1 MSLRILLLWGAA
13 AAVVFPSLSYSQ
25 DAPEQAAAMEEVI
38 VSEKVTGPHA
48 EYFRTLD
55 TNGDGKL
62 SGEEVFR
69 LPETL
74 KRMLL
79 RGREPVE
86 ATISF
91 LVFHRALEG
100 YKQEARARHERQRM
114 EQAAVQGQ
122 HEREMAFLRYHQ
134 SLISPT
140 DEKGN
145 VAEERPKVTL
155 ETSPHAEYF
164 RHFDTNGNGVL
175 DDQESRLLSDSM
187 KNYFQREFP
196 DVWRADQVS
205 IHEFHKFWEAEKQYS
220 ELRQKMNHEKARYNE
235 YRTRYL
241 LGAEAAAKLAD
252 QQAASEKVAGEEEE
266 PKAEAAAEKK
276 PGPVPARSVTVEV
289 VMLRRTSDALPK
301 RTLAS
306 EVKSGIEGAGQSL
319 SAGLLPWLAKPG
331 SEGIRLVDYIQAQS
345 IDGQAI
351 IVQRGGREPYVS
363 GTTTMGSRGGA
374 QAVAYSMH
382 EVGTLVRVEPVA
394 GKEDGKLALSV
405 AFEKSYI
412 DQPAKEDDEED
423 AELTTEQ
430 PEDLSKAEDGPAEP
444 GVGRLSGTSS
454 RARTAVAQGFGQP
467 YAFNQPQ
474 AQPPAIATITAQ
486 GSLVQ
491 PAGEVGVLSE
501 MAKQSGDVFEEVVI
515 LVQWN

>member
-1 MSLRILLLWGAA
+1 MSLRILLFWASA

-25 DAPEQAAAMEEVI
+25 EA
-38 VSEKVTGPHA
+38 VTPAVQEHA
-48 EYFRTLD
+48 QSPA
-55 TNGDGKL
+55 N
-62 SGEEVFR
+62 SGEEF
-69 LPETL
+69 
-74 KRMLL
+74 
-79 RGREPVE
+79 
-86 ATISF
+86 S
-91 LVFHRALEG
+91 
-100 YKQEARARHERQRM
+100 
-114 EQAAVQGQ
+114 
-122 HEREMAFLRYHQ
+122 
-134 SLISPT
+134 
-140 DEKGN
+140 
-145 VAEERPKVTL
+145 
-155 ETSPHAEYF
+155 SPHAEYF
-164 RHFDTNGNGVL
+164 ATFDTDGDGMISSNEGLQLPEQLTNSFGRRNSASFPLTLERFHHQIEYYKQLLERDLLRKQAKEKQVMRERAFNDYTRKLLKELHPEQVSKEKKIITLESSPHAPYFKHFDRDGNGIIE
-175 DDQESRLLSDSM
+175 QEEKQNLPDEMQRWLASNNGVAWDIDGITI
-187 KNYFQREFP
+187 REFH
-196 DVWRADQVS
+196 DYWETQKQEWDRHM
-205 IHEFHKFWEAEKQYS
+205 HETLENKRHGDY
-220 ELRQKMNHEKARYNE
+220 H
-235 YRTRYL
+235 
-241 LGAEAAAKLAD
+241 AAY
-252 QQAASEKVAGEEEE
+252 VRGEEKSASKANKPAEQKNVEASKTE
-266 PKAEAAAEKK
+266 PPKVKSAQTIVAQSDAK
-276 PGPVPARSVTVEV
+276 SIQVEV

-412 DQPAKEDDEED
+412 DQPAKEVDEED
-423 AELTTEQ
+423 AEVATEQ
-430 PEDLSKAEDGPAEP
+430 PEDLSKAEEGPAEP
-444 GVGRLSGTSS
+444 GMGRLSGTSS